1 MKHTAAQ
8 RLDRLPA
15 SRFHRRL
22 TMLVGAGLFF
32 DAFDLYMASGIM
44 VALTASGWSTVAMN
58 AQFVSAG
65 ALGAL
70 IGAVFAGW
78 LGDRHGRKFAFQF
91 NLVLFGAMSLAA
103 ALAPTM
109 NWLIVFRLLMGIGLG
124 AEIVVGYATIAE
136 FVPPASRGRWGAVL
150 FFLATA
156 ALLASHLVGFW
167 VIPQLGWR
175 WMFGIAGMGGL
186 VVWVL
191 RKRLP
196 ESPRWLESVGR
207 HAEAHRILDMIEAS
221 VMREHGPRLP
231 EPAAAL
237 PSLPAALAVPGFG
250 DLFRPPLLRSTV
262 LGVTI
267 NVVGLSVIYGF
278 IIWLPTF
285 LVKQGLSLAHSIG
298 YSALMSAGSLL
309 GIVIAGLLSDRCSR
323 KKLLVIN
330 SIAAAALGL
339 YYPYAGSLAAT
350 MVTGFLLITCLYI
363 GGTIGFSTYLPEL
376 FPTEVRLRGA
386 ALCSAAGRAA
396 SIAMP
401 LGVAALFT
409 LHGVEGVTLTMV
421 GLIMLQA
428 VVVGVLGIETTRRSL
443 DSGWHGGH

>member
-1 MKHTAAQ
+1 MRYTAAQ
-8 RLDRLPA
+8 RLDRLPTA
-15 SRFHRRL
+15 SFHRRL
-22 TMLVGAGLFF
+22 TLLVGAGLFF

-44 VALTASGWSTVAMN
+44 VALAASGWSTVAMN

-70 IGAVFAGW
+70 IGAVLAGW
-78 LGDRHGRKFAFQF
+78 LGDRYGRRFAFQF

-103 ALAPTM
+103 ALAPSMT
-109 NWLIVFRLLMGIGLG
+109 WLIVFRLIMGIGLG

-136 FVPPASRGRWGAVL
+136 FVPPQSRGRWGAIL

-156 ALLASHLVGFW
+156 ALLVSHLVGYW

-175 WMFGIAGMGGL
+175 WMFAIAGVGGL
-186 VVWVL
+186 LVWVL
-191 RKRLP
+191 RKQLP

-207 HAEAHRILDMIEAS
+207 HAEADRILDAIEAS
-221 VMREHGPRLP
+221 VLRDHGS
-231 EPAAAL
+231 AL
-237 PSLPAALAVPGFG
+237 PKPAPLPVAAPAPAVRFL
-250 DLFRPPLLRSTV
+250 DLLKQPLLRSTV

-285 LVKQGLSLAHSIG
+285 LVKQGLTLSHSIG

-309 GIVIAGLLSDRCSR
+309 GIAVAGLLADNWSR

-330 SIAAAALGL
+330 SVLAGALGL
-339 YYPYAGSLAAT
+339 YYPYAGSLPATT
-350 MVTGFLLITCLYI
+350 MVGFLLITCLYI
-363 GGTIGFSTYLPEL
+363 GGTIGFSIYLPEL

-386 ALCSAAGRAA
+386 ALSSAAGRAA
-396 SIAMP
+396 SILMP
-401 LGVAALFT
+401 LAVSSLFMLYGV
-409 LHGVEGVTLTMV
+409 HGVTFTMV
-421 GLIMLQA
+421 GLIVFQA
-428 VVVGVLGIETTRRSL
+428 LVIGIWGHDTTRRSL
-443 DSGWHGGH
+443 DSGFIGGH